1 MDVINEGY
9 QLFPELS
16 LVFLAYMYVLRKNEK
31 AVSVLAG
38 GVLTLFIGVM
48 LKTLNDKYLRDKV
61 SRDVLLRPKGATDCN
76 MTQKGLCENDIG
88 MPSIH
93 SMMAGYFAS
102 KALNANEM
110 KIFLAVSTVPFSRLS
125 ESNSPL
131 LNHGE
136 YGCHTWQQVIVGYV
150 IGFSLGTYVY

>member
-16 LVFLAYMYVLRKNEK
+16 LVFLAYLYVVRKNEL
-31 AVSVLAG
+31 AASALAG

-48 LKTLNDKYLRDKV
+48 LKKLNDKYLRDHV

-76 MTQKGLCENDIG
+76 TTQKGLCEDDIG

-93 SMMAGYFAS
+93 SMIAGFFAS
-102 KALNANEM
+102 KALNANEI

-125 ESNSPL
+125 KSNSPL

-136 YGCHTWQQVIVGYV
+136 YGCHIWQQIICGYA
-150 IGFSLGTYVY
+150 IGFVLGRYVY